1 MNAHDI
7 NNYNKKWNIENKKWA
22 PKPER
27 TPVTTPAHSQPKRIA
42 HTSKY
47 HLTPINPTSTNPP
60 SVKATSV
67 SSFVDAL
74 ATTIDDAYNRTL
86 TEKGAVA
93 FKHTSSKLLDLNFA
107 LSSLNGSSDN
117 EILDMWVPAFNEDPL
132 LAMKWL
138 FYSRDVLQGAGMR
151 RLFRVCLNDLA
162 KDEPKFVEKFI
173 PLVADYGRWD
183 DLYCLVGTK
192 CEKPMFAYMKKVFDK
207 DLKEARENLA

>member
-7 NNYNKKWNIENKKWA
+7 NNYNKKWS

-27 TPVTTPAHSQPKRIA
+27 TPANNSARSHTKRITS
-42 HTSKY
+42 TSKY
-47 HLTPINPTSTNPP
+47 HLTPINTTSTNSP

-74 ATTIDDAYNRTL
+74 VTTIDDAYNRTL
-86 TEKGAVA
+86 TENGAVA
-93 FKHTSSKLLDLNFA
+93 FEHTSSKLLDLNFA
-107 LSSLNGSSDN
+107 LSSLNGSPD
-117 EILDMWVPAFNEDPL
+117 EKILDMWVPAFNEDPL

-151 RLFRVCLNDLA
+151 HLFRVCLNDLA
-162 KDEPKFVEKFI
+162 KNEPKFVEKFI

>member
-7 NNYNKKWNIENKKWA
+7 NNYNKKWDIENKKWS

-27 TPVTTPAHSQPKRIA
+27 TPVNTPAHSQPKRTV

-47 HLTPINPTSTNPP
+47 HLTSINPT

-74 ATTIDDAYNRTL
+74 AATIDNAYNRTL
-86 TEKGAVA
+86 TENGAVA
-93 FKHTSSKLLDLNFA
+93 FEHTSSKLLDLNFA
-107 LSSLNGSSDN
+107 LSSLNGSSDK

-192 CEKPMFAYMKKVFDK
+192 CEKPMFAYMKKVFDR

>member
-7 NNYNKKWNIENKKWA
+7 NNYNKKWNIENKKWS

-27 TPVTTPAHSQPKRIA
+27 TPANNSARSHSKCA
-42 HTSKY
+42 THVSKY
-47 HLTPINPTSTNPP
+47 RLAPINPTSTNPP
-60 SVKATSV
+60 TVKATSV

-74 ATTIDDAYNRTL
+74 ATTIDEAYNRTL
-86 TEKGAVA
+86 TENGAVA
-93 FKHTSSKLLDLNFA
+93 FEHTSSKLLDLNFA
-107 LSSLNGSSDN
+107 LSSLNGSPD
-117 EILDMWVPAFNEDPL
+117 EKILDMWVPAFNENPL

-151 RLFRVCLNDLA
+151 HLFRVCLNDLA

-192 CEKPMFAYMKKVFDK
+192 CEKPMFAYMKKDFDK
-207 DLKEARENLA
+207 DLKKDRENLA

>member
-7 NNYNKKWNIENKKWA
+7 NKYNQKWNIENKKWS

-27 TPVTTPAHSQPKRIA
+27 TLANNSARSHTKRITS
-42 HTSKY
+42 TSKY

-67 SSFVDAL
+67 SFFVNAL
-74 ATTIDDAYNRTL
+74 AATIDDAYNRTL
-86 TEKGAVA
+86 TENGAVA

-107 LSSLNGSSDN
+107 LSSLNGSSDK

-151 RLFRVCLNDLA
+151 HLLRVCLNDLA

-173 PLVADYGRWD
+173 PLVADDGRWD

-192 CEKPMFAYMKKVFDK
+192 CEKPMFAYMKKVFDE
-207 DLKEARENLA
+207 DLKEARKNLA

>member
-7 NNYNKKWNIENKKWA
+7 NNYENKKWS

-27 TPVTTPAHSQPKRIA
+27 TLANNSARSHSKCA
-42 HTSKY
+42 THVSKY

-60 SVKATSV
+60 TVKATSV

-74 ATTIDDAYNRTL
+74 VTTIDEAYNRTL
-86 TEKGAVA
+86 TENGAVA
-93 FKHTSSKLLDLNFA
+93 FEHTSSKLLDLNFA
-107 LSSLNGSSDN
+107 LSSLNGSSDK

-151 RLFRVCLNDLA
+151 HLFRVCLNDLA

>member
-7 NNYNKKWNIENKKWA
+7 NNYNKKWS

-27 TPVTTPAHSQPKRIA
+27 TPANNSARSRSKSTTHA
-42 HTSKY
+42 SKY
-47 HLTPINPTSTNPP
+47 RLTPINPTSTNPP
-60 SVKATSV
+60 TVKATSV

-74 ATTIDDAYNRTL
+74 ATTIDDACNRTL
-86 TEKGAVA
+86 TENGAVA
-93 FKHTSSKLLDLNFA
+93 FEHTSSKLLDLNFA
-107 LSSLNGSSDN
+107 LSSLNGSPD
-117 EILDMWVPAFNEDPL
+117 EKILDMWVPAFNENPL

-151 RLFRVCLNDLA
+151 HLFRVCLNDLA

>member
-7 NNYNKKWNIENKKWA
+7 NNYNKKWS

-27 TPVTTPAHSQPKRIA
+27 TPANNSARSHTKRITS
-42 HTSKY
+42 TSKY
-47 HLTPINPTSTNPP
+47 HLTPTNLTSTNPP
-60 SVKATSV
+60 TVKATSV

-74 ATTIDDAYNRTL
+74 VTTIDDAYNRTL
-86 TEKGAVA
+86 TENGAVA

-107 LSSLNGSSDN
+107 LSSLNGSSDK

-151 RLFRVCLNDLA
+151 HLFRVCLNDLA

>member
-7 NNYNKKWNIENKKWA
+7 NNYNQKWNIENKKWS

-27 TPVTTPAHSQPKRIA
+27 TPANNSARSHSKCA
-42 HTSKY
+42 THVSKY
-47 HLTPINPTSTNPP
+47 HLTLINPTSTNPP
-60 SVKATSV
+60 TVKATSV
-67 SSFVDAL
+67 SFFVDAL
-74 ATTIDDAYNRTL
+74 AVTIDDAYNRTL
-86 TEKGAVA
+86 TENGAVA
-93 FKHTSSKLLDLNFA
+93 FEHTSSKLLDLNFA
-107 LSSLNGSSDN
+107 LSSLNGSPD
-117 EILDMWVPAFNEDPL
+117 EKILDMWVPAFNENPL

-162 KDEPKFVEKFI
+162 KDEPRFVEKFI

>member
-7 NNYNKKWNIENKKWA
+7 NNYNKKWA

-27 TPVTTPAHSQPKRIA
+27 TPANNSARSHSKCA
-42 HTSKY
+42 THVSKY

-74 ATTIDDAYNRTL
+74 AATIDDAYNRTL
-86 TEKGAVA
+86 TENGAVA
-93 FKHTSSKLLDLNFA
+93 FEHTSSKLLDLNFA
-107 LSSLNGSSDN
+107 LSSLNGSPD
-117 EILDMWVPAFNEDPL
+117 EKILDMWVPAFNENPL

-162 KDEPKFVEKFI
+162 KDEPRFVEKFI

>member
-7 NNYNKKWNIENKKWA
+7 NNYNKKWS

-27 TPVTTPAHSQPKRIA
+27 TPANNSARSHSKCA
-42 HTSKY
+42 THVSKY
-47 HLTPINPTSTNPP
+47 HLNPIKSTSTNPP
-60 SVKATSV
+60 TVKATSV

-74 ATTIDDAYNRTL
+74 AATIDDAYNRTL
-86 TEKGAVA
+86 TENGAVA
-93 FKHTSSKLLDLNFA
+93 FEHTSSKLLDLNFA
-107 LSSLNGSSDN
+107 LSSLNGSPD
-117 EILDMWVPAFNEDPL
+117 EKILDMWVPAFNENPL

-151 RLFRVCLNDLA
+151 HLFRVCLNDLA

-192 CEKPMFAYMKKVFDK
+192 CEKPMFAYMKKVFDE
-207 DLKEARENLA
+207 DLKEARKNLA

>member
-7 NNYNKKWNIENKKWA
+7 NNYNKKWDIENKKWS

-27 TPVTTPAHSQPKRIA
+27 TPANNSARSRSKSTTNV
-42 HTSKY
+42 SKY
-47 HLTPINPTSTNPP
+47 RLTSINPTSTNPP

-74 ATTIDDAYNRTL
+74 VTTIDDAYNRTA
-86 TEKGAVA
+86 TENGAVV
-93 FKHTSSKLLDLNFA
+93 FEHTFSKLLDLNFA
-107 LSSLNGSSDN
+107 LSSLNGSSDK

-151 RLFRVCLNDLA
+151 HLFRVCLNDLA

-192 CEKPMFAYMKKVFDK
+192 CEKPMFTYMKKVFDK
-207 DLKEARENLA
+207 DLKEARKNLA

>member
-7 NNYNKKWNIENKKWA
+7 NNYNKKWNIENKKWS

-27 TPVTTPAHSQPKRIA
+27 TPADTPVHSQSKHTT

-47 HLTPINPTSTNPP
+47 HLTPINPTSTNSPT
-60 SVKATSV
+60 VKVTSV

-74 ATTIDDAYNRTL
+74 AVTIDDAYSRTL
-86 TEKGAVA
+86 TENGAVA
-93 FKHTSSKLLDLNFA
+93 FKRTSSKLLDLNFA
-107 LSSLNGSSDN
+107 LSSLNGSSDK

-162 KDEPKFVEKFI
+162 KD
-173 PLVADYGRWD
+173 
-183 DLYCLVGTK
+183 
-192 CEKPMFAYMKKVFDK
+192 
-207 DLKEARENLA
+207 

>member
-7 NNYNKKWNIENKKWA
+7 NNYNKKWS

-27 TPVTTPAHSQPKRIA
+27 TPANTPTHSQLKRTT

-47 HLTPINPTSTNPP
+47 HLTTVNTTSTNPP

-86 TEKGAVA
+86 TENGAVA

-107 LSSLNGSSDN
+107 LSSLNGSSDK
-117 EILDMWVPAFNEDPL
+117 EILDMWVPAFNEGPL

-151 RLFRVCLNDLA
+151 HLFRVCLNDLA

-192 CEKPMFAYMKKVFDK
+192 CEKPMFTYMKKVFDK

>member
-7 NNYNKKWNIENKKWA
+7 NNYNKKWS

-27 TPVTTPAHSQPKRIA
+27 APVENSVRSHSKRITS
-42 HTSKY
+42 TSKY
-47 HLTPINPTSTNPP
+47 HLNPINLTFANPP
-60 SVKATSV
+60 TVKTTSV

-74 ATTIDDAYNRTL
+74 VNTIDDAYNRTL
-86 TEKGAVA
+86 TENGAVA
-93 FKHTSSKLLDLNFA
+93 FDHTSSKLLDLNFA
-107 LSSLNGSSDN
+107 LSSLNGSSDK
-117 EILDMWVPAFNEDPL
+117 EILDMWVPAFNENPL

-151 RLFRVCLNDLA
+151 HLFRVCLNDLA

-192 CEKPMFAYMKKVFDK
+192 CEKPMFTYMKKVFDK

>member
-7 NNYNKKWNIENKKWA
+7 NNYNKKWS

-27 TPVTTPAHSQPKRIA
+27 TPANNSARSHSKCA
-42 HTSKY
+42 THVSKY
-47 HLTPINPTSTNPP
+47 HLTPITTTSTNPP

-74 ATTIDDAYNRTL
+74 AATIDDAYNRTL
-86 TEKGAVA
+86 TENGAVA
-93 FKHTSSKLLDLNFA
+93 FEHTSSKLLDLNFA
-107 LSSLNGSSDN
+107 LSSLNGSSDK

-151 RLFRVCLNDLA
+151 HLFRVCLNDLA

-192 CEKPMFAYMKKVFDK
+192 CEKPMFAYMKKVFDE
-207 DLKEARENLA
+207 DLKEARKNLA

>member
-7 NNYNKKWNIENKKWA
+7 NNYNKKWNIENKKWS

-27 TPVTTPAHSQPKRIA
+27 TSANNSARSHSKCA
-42 HTSKY
+42 THTSKY
-47 HLTPINPTSTNPP
+47 HLTPINPTSTNSP

-74 ATTIDDAYNRTL
+74 AATIDDAYNRTL
-86 TEKGAVA
+86 TENGAVA
-93 FKHTSSKLLDLNFA
+93 FEHTSSKLLDLNFA
-107 LSSLNGSSDN
+107 LSSLNGSSDK

-151 RLFRVCLNDLA
+151 HLFRVCLNDLA

>member
-1 MNAHDI
+1 MNAHNI
-7 NNYNKKWNIENKKWA
+7 NNYNKKWS

-27 TPVTTPAHSQPKRIA
+27 APVNTPAHSQSKRTA

-67 SSFVDAL
+67 SSFVDVL
-74 ATTIDDAYNRTL
+74 AATIDDAYNRTL
-86 TEKGAVA
+86 TENGAVA

-107 LSSLNGSSDN
+107 LSSLNGSPD
-117 EILDMWVPAFNEDPL
+117 EKILDMWVPAFNEDPL

-151 RLFRVCLNDLA
+151 HLFRVCLNDLA
-162 KDEPKFVEKFI
+162 KNEPKFVEKFI

-192 CEKPMFAYMKKVFDK
+192 CEKPMFTYMKKVFDE
-207 DLKEARENLA
+207 DLKEARKNLA

>member
-7 NNYNKKWNIENKKWA
+7 NNYNKKWS

-27 TPVTTPAHSQPKRIA
+27 TPANTPVRSQSKRA
-42 HTSKY
+42 THTSKY

-60 SVKATSV
+60 TVKATSV
-67 SSFVDAL
+67 SFFVDAL
-74 ATTIDDAYNRTL
+74 AVTIDDAYNRTL
-86 TEKGAVA
+86 TENGAVA

-107 LSSLNGSSDN
+107 LSSLNGSPD
-117 EILDMWVPAFNEDPL
+117 EKILEMWVPAFNENPL

>member
-7 NNYNKKWNIENKKWA
+7 NNYNKKWS

-27 TPVTTPAHSQPKRIA
+27 APANNSARSHSKSTTHV
-42 HTSKY
+42 SKY
-47 HLTPINPTSTNPP
+47 HLSPINPTSANPP
-60 SVKATSV
+60 SVKVTSV

-74 ATTIDDAYNRTL
+74 ATTIEDAYNRTL
-86 TEKGAVA
+86 TENGAVA
-93 FKHTSSKLLDLNFA
+93 FEHTSSKLLDLNFA
-107 LSSLNGSSDN
+107 LSSLNGSSDK

-151 RLFRVCLNDLA
+151 HLFRVCLNDLA

>member
-7 NNYNKKWNIENKKWA
+7 NNYNKKWDIENKKWS

-27 TPVTTPAHSQPKRIA
+27 TPVNNSARSRSKSITHV
-42 HTSKY
+42 SKY

-74 ATTIDDAYNRTL
+74 VTTIDDAYNRTA
-86 TEKGAVA
+86 TENGAVV
-93 FKHTSSKLLDLNFA
+93 FEHTFSKLLDLNFA
-107 LSSLNGSSDN
+107 LSSLNGSSDKK
-117 EILDMWVPAFNEDPL
+117 ILDMWVPAFNEDPL

-151 RLFRVCLNDLA
+151 HLFRVCLNDLA

-192 CEKPMFAYMKKVFDK
+192 CEKPMFTYMKKVFDK
-207 DLKEARENLA
+207 DLKEARKNLA

>member
-1 MNAHDI
+1 MNAHNT
-7 NNYNKKWNIENKKWA
+7 NNHNKKWS

-27 TPVTTPAHSQPKRIA
+27 VPVENSARSHPKCPTPA
-42 HTSKY
+42 SKY
-47 HLTPINPTSTNPP
+47 HPYSITLTAKT
-60 SVKATSV
+60 TSV

-74 ATTIDDAYNRTL
+74 VNTIDDAYNRTL
-86 TEKGAVA
+86 TENGAVA
-93 FKHTSSKLLDLNFA
+93 FEHTSSKLLDLNFA
-107 LSSLNGSSDN
+107 LSSLNGSSDK

-132 LAMKWL
+132 MAMKWL

-151 RLFRVCLNDLA
+151 HLFRVCLNDLA

-173 PLVADYGRWD
+173 PLVAEYGRWD

-192 CEKPMFAYMKKVFDK
+192 CEKPMFAYMKKVFDE

>member
-1 MNAHDI
+1 MNAHNI
-7 NNYNKKWNIENKKWA
+7 NNYNKKWS
-22 PKPER
+22 PKPEI
-27 TPVTTPAHSQPKRIA
+27 TPANNSARSHSKCA
-42 HTSKY
+42 THVSKY
-47 HLTPINPTSTNPP
+47 HLTPITPTFTNPP

-74 ATTIDDAYNRTL
+74 AATIDDAYNRTL
-86 TEKGAVA
+86 TENGAVA

-107 LSSLNGSSDN
+107 LSSLNGSSDK

-151 RLFRVCLNDLA
+151 HLFRVCLNDLA

>member
-7 NNYNKKWNIENKKWA
+7 NNYNKKWS

-27 TPVTTPAHSQPKRIA
+27 TPANNSARSHSKCA
-42 HTSKY
+42 THVSKY
-47 HLTPINPTSTNPP
+47 HLTPINPTSTNLP

-74 ATTIDDAYNRTL
+74 AATIDDAYNRTL
-86 TEKGAVA
+86 TENGAVA

-107 LSSLNGSSDN
+107 LSSLNGSSDK

-151 RLFRVCLNDLA
+151 HLFRVCLNDLA

-192 CEKPMFAYMKKVFDK
+192 CEKPMFAYMKKVFDE
-207 DLKEARENLA
+207 DLKEARKNLA